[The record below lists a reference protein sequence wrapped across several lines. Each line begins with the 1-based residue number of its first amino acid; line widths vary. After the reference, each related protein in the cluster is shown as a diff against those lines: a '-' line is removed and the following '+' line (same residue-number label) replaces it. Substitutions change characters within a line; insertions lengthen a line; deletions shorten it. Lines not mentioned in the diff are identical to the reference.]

1 MASTSASGR
10 QHNAGGVH
18 AMIDRRLVPGVV
30 VALVIALIVRGSY
43 VWTAGAVDLFAVPI
57 LGFLLSVLVGLSIAA
72 CVELLMGVAGREW
85 LRYRRLLAAVLARR
99 DLRPAERSAEADRLR
114 GMARLSF
121 WFMVIGA
128 VASLFS
134 GIWFLLSLTPTGGIA
149 GAVIDCGV
157 TVVAT
162 ASFLYFGALRED
174 TGTDPAERI
183 EQEANRALMQLMEG
197 AAGMLQDMRGTA
209 ELTPGVFARLISDG
223 LPPQLRAKF
232 APVVAQLAPPD
243 AAVTWWDVGQ
253 LYTYAA
259 GPAASEGDKR
269 RIRHQ
274 LRALYDRGTDGVRKD
289 ARGAWLIAASVA
301 REHFADAHDA
311 AIMRQAAS
319 AQAALGAS
327 STPATA
333 PSGAPILAPALAEI
347 AAAQARHA
355 PQSA

>member
-1 MASTSASGR
+1 
-10 QHNAGGVH
+10 
-18 AMIDRRLVPGVV
+18 MIDRRLVPGVV

-57 LGFLLSVLVGLSIAA
+57 LGAVLSALVGLSIAA

-85 LRYRRLLAAVLARR
+85 LRYRRILASVLARR
-99 DLRPAERSAEADRLR
+99 DMRPAERTAEGERIR
-114 GMARLSF
+114 GMVRLSF

-128 VASLFS
+128 AASLFS
-134 GIWFLLSLTPTGGIA
+134 GVWFLLSLTPQGGIS
-149 GAVIDCGV
+149 GAIIDCAV

-162 ASFLYFGALRED
+162 SSFLYFGALRED
-174 TGTDPAERI
+174 TGTDPAERL
-183 EQEANRALMQLMEG
+183 EAEANRALMQLMEG
-197 AAGMLQDMRGTA
+197 AAGMLQEMRGTA

-259 GPAASEGDKR
+259 GPGASEGDKR

-289 ARGAWLIAASVA
+289 ARGAWLISASVA
-301 REHFADAHDA
+301 RDAFAEAHDTA
-311 AIMRQAAS
+311 LLRQAAS
-319 AQAALGAS
+319 TQPAS
-327 STPATA
+327 ATPATVPA
-333 PSGAPILAPALAEI
+333 ALAGAPIFAPALAEI
-347 AAAQARHA
+347 HTAQAR
-355 PQSA
+355 QSALPI